1 MIKKRILGLALAAC
15 MTLAALPAAAVPAD
29 AAEAS
34 GKCGTAAG
42 VTWSLSGGVLTI
54 SGSGDMLPDGSKG
67 YGYEQYKDSIT
78 SAVIGDGVTGIG
90 ENAFYQYPNLASVT
104 AASSVRYVGGLAFSA
119 CPKLAAVTF
128 RGSGVEVNANAF
140 SRCTALTAVPA
151 GLGDL
156 GMGAFS
162 GCTGLKA
169 LNLYEGITHLD
180 WSVFAGCTGAKS
192 LSLPRSLTQL
202 EFSAFDVCTGITSV
216 TVASGSSFLSAQDN
230 MLLSTT
236 YGGGKAL
243 VLAARNKT
251 GTVTVPD
258 GVTEIE
264 NTAFAGCTGVTAVR
278 VPASVTAIYDSTY
291 SDSAFDTAASVG
303 CKNLKTV
310 YYAGTKAQWSA
321 VKIQDGYFKN
331 AAVQYGA
338 AAGTGTGTASGDF
351 TDVKSG
357 AYYYD
362 SVKWAVEKGITKGT
376 TATTF
381 SPGQLCTRAQII
393 TFLWRAS
400 GSPEPSGSGSV
411 AGVSSD
417 AYYAKA
423 VQWAAENNI
432 IYPQTFLPDQ
442 PCTRFM
448 AVEFIWKQ
456 RGMPQGSP
464 SAGFT
469 DVPDGT
475 EFTKAVDWA
484 VASGVTKGTSATE
497 FSPFKTCT
505 RGQIATF
512 LYRALADR

>member
-1 MIKKRILGLALAAC
+1 MKKKWFGLLLSAC
-15 MTLAALPAAAVPAD
+15 MVLSLLPAL
-29 AAEAS
+29 
-34 GKCGTAAG
+34 GTAAG
-42 VTWSLSGGVLTI
+42 ASAPSGTCGTGVSWALNGTVLTV
-54 SGSGDMLPDGSKG
+54 SGTGEMTPGNDHT
-67 YGYEQYKDSIT
+67 YGFGTYKDTIT
-78 SAVIGDGVTGIG
+78 AVVIGEGVTGIG

-104 AASSVRYVGGLAFSA
+104 AASSVRDVGGLAFSA

-128 RGSGVEVNANAF
+128 KGSGIEVGANAF
-140 SRCTALTAVPA
+140 ARCTALTAVPA

-156 GMGAFS
+156 EMGAFS

-169 LNLYEGITHLD
+169 LDLYEGITHLD
-180 WSVFAGCTGAKS
+180 WSVFAGCIGAKS
-192 LSLPRSLTQL
+192 LSLPKSLTRL

-216 TVASGSSFLSAQDN
+216 TVASGSSILSAQDN

-243 VLAARNKT
+243 VLVARNKT
-251 GTVTVPD
+251 GTVAVPD

-278 VPASVTAIYDSTY
+278 VPKSVTAIYDSTY
-291 SDSAFDTAASVG
+291 SDSAYDTATAEG
-303 CKNLKTV
+303 CKNLRTV
-310 YYAGTKAQWSA
+310 YYAGTKAQWAA
-321 VKIQDGYFKN
+321 VQIQDSYFKN
-331 AAVQYGA
+331 AAVQYGVSA
-338 AAGTGTGTASGDF
+338 GSGTGTTSGDF
-351 TDVKSG
+351 TDVKPG
-357 AYYYD
+357 AYCYD
-362 SVKWAVEKGITKGT
+362 AVKWAVSKGITAGT

-381 SPGQLCTRAQII
+381 SPNQLCTRAQII

-400 GSPEPSGSGSV
+400 GSPAPKGSGSV
-411 AGVSSD
+411 AGIGAD

-432 IYPQTFLPDQ
+432 IYPQTFLPSQ

-456 RGMPQGSP
+456 VGMPQGSP

-475 EFTKAVDWA
+475 EFTLAVNWA
-484 VASGVTKGTSATE
+484 VATGVTKGTSATE

-505 RGQIATF
+505 RGQIAAF
-512 LYRALADR
+512 LYRALANK

>member
-1 MIKKRILGLALAAC
+1 
-15 MTLAALPAAAVPAD
+15 
-29 AAEAS
+29 
-34 GKCGTAAG
+34 
-42 VTWSLSGGVLTI
+42 
-54 SGSGDMLPDGSKG
+54 
-67 YGYEQYKDSIT
+67 
-78 SAVIGDGVTGIG
+78 
-90 ENAFYQYPNLASVT
+90 
-104 AASSVRYVGGLAFSA
+104 
-119 CPKLAAVTF
+119 VTF
-128 RGSGVEVNANAF
+128 KGSGVQVNANAF
-140 SRCTALTAVPA
+140 SHCTALTAVPA

-156 GMGAFS
+156 EMGAFS

-192 LSLPRSLTQL
+192 LSLPKSLTQL

-243 VLAARNKT
+243 VLVARNKT
-251 GTVTVPD
+251 GTVAVPD

-291 SDSAFDTAASVG
+291 SDSAYDTAAAEG
-303 CKNLKTV
+303 CKNLRTV
-310 YYAGTKAQWSA
+310 YYAGTKAQWAA
-321 VKIQDGYFKN
+321 VKIQDSYFKN

-338 AAGTGTGTASGDF
+338 SAGTGTGTASGDF
-351 TDVKSG
+351 TDVKPG
-357 AYYYD
+357 AYCYD
-362 SVKWAVEKGITKGT
+362 AVKWAVGKGITKGT

-400 GSPEPSGSGSV
+400 GSPAPKGSGSV
-411 AGVSSD
+411 AGISAD
-417 AYYAKA
+417 AYYAQA

-432 IYPQTFLPDQ
+432 LYPASFQADQ

-456 RGMPQGSP
+456 AGMPQGSP

-475 EFTKAVDWA
+475 EFTQAVNWA
-484 VASGVTKGTSATE
+484 VATGVTKGTSDTE

-505 RGQIATF
+505 RGQIAAF
-512 LYRALADR
+512 LYRALANK